1 MASESTTD
9 LLKRLTDLI
18 SDGITTVTI
27 NQVESMNGAARG
39 IPPMVGV
46 TIEGRRGRKIF
57 GDPDVATAI
66 GGALDSW
73 EYRGK
78 RKAANSI
85 R

>member
-1 MASESTTD
+1 MTSESTTD

-27 NQVESMNGAARG
+27 EQITSMTHGL
-39 IPPMVGV
+39 PPMVGV

-57 GDPDVATAI
+57 ADPDAATAI

-78 RKAANSI
+78 RKAASSI